1 MNESLN
7 ILISK
12 LNRQLNEFDVHLHTV
27 RHQKQELELHFQQIE
42 ERINQPVSNSLIVNP
57 VSEINWLN
65 FITQQQEKK
74 EVVTLDLKN
83 CQDLENKLEEKI
95 TRVQKELKMI
105 EHYLEREE
113 MHQKKRALG

>member
-65 FITQQQEKK
+65 FITQQ
-74 EVVTLDLKN
+74 
-83 CQDLENKLEEKI
+83 LEEKI

-113 MHQKKRALG
+113 KHQKKRALG